1 MSWNQGR
8 AEIDRLL
15 ADGELQRVPPNREHA
30 DQLFSQARK
39 DLASAELL
47 LDANPKRAYE
57 SLYDA
62 ARMALTCWRHG
73 EQTFA
78 WNWRFRGRRCL
89 PRRGRGGPSHRG
101 HGWRGGLPGS
111 PRPRARTVPGDMMI
125 NWASSRLRGK
135 RPLSLCRPPA
145 WPCAA
150 RPVAADSGLAGAGR
164 GCSPSGEFGC
174 DSLTWPAVSRRPP

>member
-111 PRPRARTVPGDMMI
+111 PRPAGAYRARRHDDQLGVFPPAGEAAAQSMQ
-125 NWASSRLRGK
+125 AARLALRGK
-135 RPLSLCRPPA
+135 A
-145 WPCAA
+145 G
-150 RPVAADSGLAGAGR
+150 SG
-164 GCSPSGEFGC
+164 
-174 DSLTWPAVSRRPP
+174 

>member
-78 WNWRFRGRRCL
+78 WNWRFRA
-89 PRRGRGGPSHRG
+89 GGAFLGEVGVARLTG
-101 HGWRGGLPGS
+101 DMGGEAGCQAHLG
-111 PRPRARTVPGDMMI
+111 PRARTVPGDMMI
-125 NWASSRLRGK
+125 NWASSRLRGEAAAQ
-135 RPLSLCRPPA
+135 SMQ
-145 WPCAA
+145 AA
-150 RPVAADSGLAGAGR
+150 RLALRGKAGSG
-164 GCSPSGEFGC
+164 
-174 DSLTWPAVSRRPP
+174 